1 MSDSITTEPIE
12 IELLVSPDE
21 RRSSDLPEARRD
33 HLPELVHTFDPIDH
47 EVAGNPIVDRIPQ
60 RSTAR
65 KSGRL
70 FRILD
75 QLQAGGSK

>member
-33 HLPELVHTFDPIDH
+33 HLPVLVHTYDTIDH
-47 EVAGNPIVDRIPQ
+47 EVAGNPIVDRIPR
-60 RSTAR
+60 RSNAR

-75 QLQAGGSK
+75 QLETGGSK